1 MYFIEKVK
9 NSNILRR
16 FDYLLFFA
24 VTLLSVIGAFVL
36 RSAVATM
43 PSGRRM
49 FLVQAGSIV
58 VGTVLALIISL
69 LDYKDFKI
77 LGIPFY
83 IFTVALLVLVLFVG
97 TGEDL
102 GSRSWLK
109 IMGFSF
115 QPSELAKISMVL
127 VSSVFLE
134 RIYDGQ
140 KNRVANIIKFVIYS
154 AIPIALVMA
163 QKDFGTTLVFV
174 FVVFVMLFVFG
185 IGYKYIFMLMG
196 AGVAALP
203 IMWFFVLNDTRKN
216 RIRVFLNPEL
226 DPLGAGWNV
235 IRSKIAIGSGKIF
248 GKGLFKGIQ
257 TQNSLVPVKE
267 SDFIFSV
274 VGEELGFVGAIVIVG
289 LVFFILMRCLYILR
303 NARDRYG
310 TFVVTGITAFLAI
323 HFIENIGMSIGLL
336 PVTGIPLPFVSQGGS
351 AMLTNYIAIGV
362 VLSVSARRQK
372 SFYVS
377 K

>member
-1 MYFIEKVK
+1 MYFVEKTKNFDIVK
-9 NSNILRR
+9 R
-16 FDYLLFFA
+16 FDYLLFIA
-24 VTLLSVIGAFVL
+24 VIALSAIGAFVL

-43 PSGRRM
+43 PNGRRM
-49 FLVQAGSIV
+49 LLVQLGSIA
-58 VGTVLALIISL
+58 VGAVLAVIISL

-83 IFTVALLVLVLFVG
+83 IFTVILLVLVLVIG
-97 TGEDL
+97 TGEEF
-102 GSRSWLK
+102 GSRSWLN

-127 VSSVFLE
+127 ISAVFLE

-140 KNRVANIIKFVIYS
+140 KNRTANIIKFVIYS
-154 AIPIALVMA
+154 SIPIALVLA

-174 FVVFVMLFVFG
+174 FAVFVMLFFCG
-185 IGYKYIFMLMG
+185 LGYKYILMMMG
-196 AGVAALP
+196 ACVASLP
-203 IMWFFVLNDTRKN
+203 VIWLFVLNDNRRN

-235 IRSKIAIGSGKIF
+235 IRSKIAIGSGQIF

-274 VGEELGFVGAIVIVG
+274 VGEELGFVGAIVILA
-289 LVFFILMRCLYILR
+289 LVFFILMRCLYIVR

-310 TFVVTGITAFLAI
+310 AFIVTGITAFFAI
-323 HFIENIGMSIGLL
+323 HFVENIGMSIGLL

-351 AMLTNYIAIGV
+351 AMLTNYISIGV
-362 VLSVSARRQK
+362 VMSVSARRQK
-372 SFYVS
+372 SFY
-377 K
+377 

>member
-1 MYFIEKVK
+1 MYFVEKTK
-9 NSNILRR
+9 NSNIVKR
-16 FDYLLFFA
+16 FDYFLFLA
-24 VTLLSVIGAFVL
+24 VTFLSVIGAFVL
-36 RSAVATM
+36 KSAVATM

-49 FLVQAGSIV
+49 FLVQMGSIV
-58 VGTVLALIISL
+58 VGTILALIISL

-83 IFTVALLVLVLFVG
+83 IFTVVLLVLVLFIG
-97 TGEDL
+97 TGEEL
-102 GSRSWLK
+102 GSRSWLN
-109 IMGFSF
+109 IMGFSL

-127 VSSVFLE
+127 ISSVFLE

-140 KNRVANIIKFVIYS
+140 KNRTANIIKFVIYTS
-154 AIPIALVMA
+154 IPIVLVMA

-174 FVVFVMLFVFG
+174 FAVFVMLFVFG
-185 IGYKYIFMLMG
+185 ISYKYILMMMG
-196 AGVAALP
+196 ACVASLP
-203 IMWFFVLNDTRKN
+203 IIWFFVLNDNRRN

-235 IRSKIAIGSGKIF
+235 IRSKIAIGSGQIF

-274 VGEELGFVGAIVIVG
+274 VGEELGFVGAVIILA
-289 LVFFILMRCLYILR
+289 LVFFILMRCLYIVR

-310 TFVVTGITAFLAI
+310 AFLVTGITAFFAI

-372 SFYVS
+372 SFY
-377 K
+377 

>member
-1 MYFIEKVK
+1 MYFIEKAK
-9 NSNILRR
+9 NSNILQK

-24 VTLLSVIGAFVL
+24 VTFLSIIGAFVL
-36 RSAVATM
+36 KSAVATM
-43 PSGRRM
+43 PGGRRM
-49 FLVQAGSIV
+49 FLVQVGSIV

-69 LDYKDFKI
+69 LDYKDFKV

-83 IFTVALLVLVLFVG
+83 IFTVVLLVLVLFIG
-97 TGEDL
+97 TGEKL
-102 GSRSWLK
+102 GSRSWLN

-140 KNRVANIIKFVIYS
+140 KNRTANIIKFVIYS
-154 AIPIALVMA
+154 GIPIALVLA

-174 FVVFVMLFVFG
+174 FAVFVMLFVFG
-185 IGYKYIFMLMG
+185 ISYKYILMLMG

-203 IMWFFVLNDTRKN
+203 VMWFFVLNETRKD

-274 VGEELGFVGAIVIVG
+274 VGEELGFVGAIIILA
-289 LVFFILMRCLYILR
+289 LVFFILMRCLYILKMQ
-303 NARDRYG
+303 
-310 TFVVTGITAFLAI
+310 GIDT
-323 HFIENIGMSIGLL
+323 ELL
-336 PVTGIPLPFVSQGGS
+336 
-351 AMLTNYIAIGV
+351 
-362 VLSVSARRQK
+362 
-372 SFYVS
+372 
-377 K
+377 